1 MIMKRIASLAL
12 SLVLLLGCLP
22 AAMAVEDGPSP
33 WAEEEVSRAVEV
45 GLVPQ
50 SLQEDWQQPMTRGEF
65 AMMVIRYL
73 AVTYGRTD
81 EQLVNDYMT
90 YCPDRNGE
98 FWGEEDFGD
107 GLTWWQRFSDEKS
120 GSCFTD
126 LPTGEQRGYIQAA
139 YHMGLVN
146 GKGDGTL
153 YDPEGTITRQEAA
166 CLLARVYQKLDPED
180 HRIALYSGYTDYS
193 EMATWA
199 IDSIASVVGLDIM
212 GSTSASALTFDPLG
226 TYSREQAAVT
236 FLRLYEDAPV
246 SAAKGNVIKL
256 EEAAY
261 QQELWEVFHKGDPGT
276 NIPEFQAD
284 TPWGTVLAIRHRNMM
299 HFSEELLVIYRD
311 GRVQVLSAAKMGSDW
326 SMNDSQ
332 DVFSYTVD
340 GVQYQLDLTT
350 RQVTPRSGS

>member
-1 MIMKRIASLAL
+1 MKRIASLAL

-22 AAMAVEDGPSP
+22 AALAAEGAPSP
-33 WAEEEVSRAVEV
+33 WAEEEVNRAVEAA
-45 GLVPQ
+45 LVPQ
-50 SLQEDWQQPMTRGEF
+50 SLQGDWQQPITRGEF
-65 AMMVIRYL
+65 AMLVIRYL

-90 YCPDRNGE
+90 YCPDRDGA

-120 GSCFTD
+120 GSYLTD
-126 LPTGEQRGYIQAA
+126 LPTGEQWVYIQSA

-146 GKGDGTL
+146 GKGDGTV
-153 YDPEGTITRQEAA
+153 YDPEGAITRQEAA
-166 CLLARVYQKLDPED
+166 CLLARAYEKLDPED
-180 HRIALYSGYTDYS
+180 HRVALYSGYTDYS
-193 EMATWA
+193 AMATWA
-199 IDSIASVVGLDIM
+199 VDSIASMVGLGIM

-246 SAAKGNVIKL
+246 SIVKGNVIKL

-261 QQELWEVFHKGDPGT
+261 QRELWEVLHKGDPGT
-276 NIPEFQAD
+276 NIPEFRAD
-284 TPWGTVLAIRHRNMM
+284 TPWGTVLAIHHRNMM

-311 GRVQVLSAAKMGSDW
+311 GRVQVLSAAQIGSDW
-326 SMNDSQ
+326 SVNDSQ
-332 DVFSYTVD
+332 DTFSYTVD
-340 GVQYQLDLTT
+340 GVQYQLDLTN
-350 RQVTPRSGS
+350 RQVTQPSGS

>member
-22 AAMAVEDGPSP
+22 AALATEGPSS
-33 WAEEEVSRAVEV
+33 WAEEEVNRAVEV

-50 SLQEDWQQPMTRGEF
+50 SIQGDWQQPVTRGEF
-65 AMMVIRYL
+65 AMLVIRYL

-120 GSCFTD
+120 GSYLTD
-126 LPTGEQRGYIQAA
+126 LPTGEQRAYIQSA

-146 GKGDGTL
+146 GKGDGTV
-153 YDPEGTITRQEAA
+153 YDPEGAITRQEAA
-166 CLLARVYQKLDPED
+166 CLLARAYEKLDPED
-180 HRIALYSGYTDYS
+180 HRVALYSSYTDYS
-193 EMATWA
+193 AMATWVV
-199 IDSIASVVGLDIM
+199 DSISSMVGLGIM
-212 GSTSASALTFDPLG
+212 GSTSASALTFEPSG

-246 SAAKGNVIKL
+246 SAVKGNVIKL

-261 QQELWEVFHKGDPGT
+261 QRAVWNALHKLGVADSQVR
-276 NIPEFQAD
+276 FRAD
-284 TPWGTVLAIRHRNMM
+284 TPYGTVLALEYSGMM
-299 HFSEELLVIYRD
+299 QFYETLLFIPKD
-311 GRVQVLSAAKMGSDW
+311 GQTVTLSGQSAGENWTLSAD
-326 SMNDSQ
+326 Q
-332 DVFSYTVD
+332 TTLTYTID
-340 GVQYQLDLTT
+340 GTVYTADLAT
-350 RQVTPRSGS
+350 

>member
-22 AAMAVEDGPSP
+22 AALATEGPSS
-33 WAEEEVSRAVEV
+33 WAEEEVNRAVEV

-50 SLQEDWQQPMTRGEF
+50 SIQGDWQQPVTRGEF
-65 AMMVIRYL
+65 AMLVIRYL

-120 GSCFTD
+120 GSYLTD
-126 LPTGEQRGYIQAA
+126 LPTGEQRVYIQSA

-146 GKGDGTL
+146 GKGDGTV
-153 YDPEGTITRQEAA
+153 YDPEGAITRQEAA
-166 CLLARVYQKLDPED
+166 CLLARAYEKLDPED
-180 HRIALYSGYTDYS
+180 HRVALYSSYTDYS
-193 EMATWA
+193 AMATWVV
-199 IDSIASVVGLDIM
+199 DSISSMVGLGIM
-212 GSTSASALTFDPLG
+212 GSTSASALTFEPSG

-246 SAAKGNVIKL
+246 SAVKGNVIKL

-261 QQELWEVFHKGDPGT
+261 QRAVWNALHKLGVADSQVR
-276 NIPEFQAD
+276 FRAD
-284 TPWGTVLAIRHRNMM
+284 TPYGTVLALEYSGMM
-299 HFSEELLVIYRD
+299 QFYETLLFIPKD
-311 GRVQVLSAAKMGSDW
+311 GQTVTLSGQSAGENWTLSAD
-326 SMNDSQ
+326 Q
-332 DVFSYTVD
+332 TTLTYTID
-340 GVQYQLDLTT
+340 GTVYTADLAT
-350 RQVTPRSGS
+350 